1 VREDILGFLS
11 VPPYHMIFPGRE
23 DIAGVLADMDNVRL
37 LAPFLGALDFF
48 KEQDFYSYRHF
59 LMVFGLSTLLAKALT
74 ASYEDLIRLCST
86 GPTHDIGKICVP
98 LRILR
103 KEAPLTRAEK
113 AILDNHSAAGYVL
126 LSYYL
131 GDPRSLAS
139 LVARD
144 HHERKDGSGYPRGI
158 PLRDLLVEVIAVCDV
173 YDALISPR
181 PYRPASYDNRT
192 ALEEITGMAE
202 RGEIGWDVVK
212 ALVACNRSARPHY
225 SESEVSTE
233 KRGVPPP
240 GNLHGVIEDEGAG

>member
-1 VREDILGFLS
+1 
-11 VPPYHMIFPGRE
+11 
-23 DIAGVLADMDNVRL
+23 
-37 LAPFLGALDFF
+37 
-48 KEQDFYSYRHF
+48 
-59 LMVFGLSTLLAKALT
+59 
-74 ASYEDLIRLCST
+74 
-86 GPTHDIGKICVP
+86 
-98 LRILR
+98 
-103 KEAPLTRAEK
+103 
-113 AILDNHSAAGYVL
+113 LDNHSAAGYVL

-240 GNLHGVIEDEGAG
+240 GNLHGVIEGEGAG